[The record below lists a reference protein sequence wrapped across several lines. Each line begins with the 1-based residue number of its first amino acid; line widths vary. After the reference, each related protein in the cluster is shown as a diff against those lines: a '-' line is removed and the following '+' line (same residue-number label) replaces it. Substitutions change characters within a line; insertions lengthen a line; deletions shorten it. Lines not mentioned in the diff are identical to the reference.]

1 MATRIANVDDRGE
14 RSVWTLSAT
23 IKSMAQ
29 LIRADATVGFFVF
42 LSIRSVLAMVISLSA
57 AISPNTNT
65 LKPKIQVSVYE
76 NVFMLMSNEY
86 LYIFHRWIILFM
98 CTWRIFLERNM
109 CCSKYTLSCKY
120 IWWCGDWTF
129 LFKVVLSNLVECLIS
144 WQGDNK
150 LAHFI
155 LPLPSSLSV

>member
-76 NVFMLMSNEY
+76 NVFTGNILRWATNTCIYSIGDLYCLCVPEEY
-86 LYIFHRWIILFM
+86 S
-98 CTWRIFLERNM
+98 WREICVVRNIRSVVSIYDDVVTEHFSSRL
-109 CCSKYTLSCKY
+109 CFRTL
-120 IWWCGDWTF
+120 WN
-129 LFKVVLSNLVECLIS
+129 V
-144 WQGDNK
+144 
-150 LAHFI
+150 
-155 LPLPSSLSV
+155 